1 MSLLA
6 EIIPVASLRAA
17 QRDSMY
23 GVLTRYFDGATR
35 EVFDHDLNEKHWAVV
50 LTCSETK
57 RLCGFSTL
65 RLIED
70 EVLGTPV
77 RAFFSGDT
85 IIDRQYWAALV
96 LERAWIRFT
105 FSHALE
111 HPEVRYFWFLVV
123 NSYRSFRYLPVYTK
137 TYYPNPD
144 SPMPIFERTVLDQL
158 ATRRYGNEYEAAT
171 GLIRIA
177 KGWRLRPGVADI
189 GERELRDPR
198 ITFFQHCNPEWAEGA
213 ELACLTELRVE
224 NVNRMARRILESA
237 PALADQRVQSPEAS
251 NLVKTGISSPERS

>member
-1 MSLLA
+1 MTLVA
-6 EIIPVASLRAA
+6 EIVPVASLRGA

-23 GVLTRYFDGATR
+23 AVLTRYFDGATR
-35 EVFDHDLNEKHWAVV
+35 DVFDHDLDEKHWAVV
-50 LTCSETK
+50 LTCPESQ

-65 RLIED
+65 RLLED

-85 IIDRQYWAALV
+85 IIDRQYWATLA

-111 HPEVRYFWFLVV
+111 HPEIRYFWFLVV
-123 NSYRSFRYLPVYTK
+123 NSYRSFRYLPVYTN
-137 TYYPNPD
+137 TYYPNPH
-144 SPMPIFERTVLDQL
+144 SAMPRFERQVLDQL
-158 ATRRYGNEYEAAT
+158 ATKRYGNEYDAKT
-171 GLIRIA
+171 GLIRLT

-198 ITFFQHCNPEWAEGA
+198 ITFFQRCNPEWAQGS

-224 NVNRMARRILESA
+224 NVNRMARRIITPLVDSPQE
-237 PALADQRVQSPEAS
+237 RVAAR
-251 NLVKTGISSPERS
+251 V